1 MGGRLDRGPARSWG
15 CLWASGAQFSTE
27 ILGERAAVSGDPVRV
42 TVDSERCIGGG
53 QCEMLEP
60 EVFLLDDETAISSV
74 IGSGVLSRERAE
86 VVVHRCPG
94 AAISIVEPADGA
106 RLDG

>member
-1 MGGRLDRGPARSWG
+1 M
-15 CLWASGAQFSTE
+15 
-27 ILGERAAVSGDPVRV
+27 SGDLVPVA
-42 TVDSERCIGGG
+42 VDSERCIGGG

-74 IGSGVLSRERAE
+74 IGSGALPRDRAE

-94 AAISIVEPADGA
+94 AAISIVGSETDG
-106 RLDG
+106 

>member
-1 MGGRLDRGPARSWG
+1 M
-15 CLWASGAQFSTE
+15 ST
-27 ILGERAAVSGDPVRV
+27 DPVGV
-42 TVDSERCIGGG
+42 AVDEERCIGGG

-74 IGSGVLSRERAE
+74 IGSGALPRQRAE

-94 AAISIVEPADGA
+94 AAISIVERPGPSE
-106 RLDG
+106 